1 MTKLNYTAAFMT
13 GLITLSSIT
22 PLLSVMPASAQ
33 LFPSSG
39 NSRTSYP
46 NRANNVIPVNTQ
58 IPVRYDKAEKIIV
71 SRDETV
77 SVTLQ
82 VGANLKNRY
91 GNILIPYNS
100 EIVGRIEPYGNGS
113 RFVAEEL
120 VINDNIRYPINA
132 ASEVVTTTEVITKD
146 AKLGTFLKNAA
157 IGAAAAAIISGVTGD
172 RAIATEEVLA
182 GAGAGAIGTLIF
194 GKRKVEV
201 ISIDPNNDLDIR
213 LLSALN
219 LEQ

>member
-1 MTKLNYTAAFMT
+1 MTKLNYTAALMT
-13 GLITLSSIT
+13 SLITLSSIT
-22 PLLSVMPASAQ
+22 PLLSAIPASAQ

-46 NRANNVIPVNTQ
+46 NNSTNVIPVNTQ

-77 SVTLQ
+77 SLTLK

-91 GNILIPYNS
+91 GSVLVPYDS
-100 EIVGRIEPYGNGS
+100 EIVGRLEPYGNGT

-120 VINDNIRYPINA
+120 VINDNIKYPLNA
-132 ASEVVTTTEVITKD
+132 ASEVVTRTEVINKD

-182 GAGAGAIGTLIF
+182 GAGAGAVGTLIL

-213 LLSALN
+213 LLSSLSLN
-219 LEQ
+219 Q